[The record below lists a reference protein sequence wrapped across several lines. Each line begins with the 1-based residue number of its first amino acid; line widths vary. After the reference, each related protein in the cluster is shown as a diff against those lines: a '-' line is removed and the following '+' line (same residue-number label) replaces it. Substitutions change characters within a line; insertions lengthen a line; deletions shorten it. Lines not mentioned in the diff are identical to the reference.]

1 MTSTETEI
9 VREAVRV
16 PAYRPNRGGRERR
29 ALALLRT
36 LLTKSDYAATVA
48 EARAAWKE
56 KNGSKS

>member
-9 VREAVRV
+9 V
-16 PAYRPNRGGRERR
+16 RERR